1 MSSHTPQRA
10 SPQSRLQ
17 RFTRSLNSD
26 PRVFAALVMI
36 VVALAIGR
44 SAVAT
49 RLDSF
54 TLDEAYH
61 ITAGVSYVQRAD
73 FRINPEHPPL
83 VKVWV
88 GSLLTITGFRLSPLR
103 VFQDKVEERSFTQE
117 EVYLHNDPDSV
128 QRRARA
134 AMFALNGVLLAAL
147 ALALRRSFGGDVAL
161 ASTLYLAIDPTVA
174 AHLPVV
180 MTDLPVALLA
190 STAVVYSACAFRD
203 WKWND
208 LVACTVAMGFA
219 LGAKHSAPVFC
230 VFIGAVGIALA
241 LLGRDAPGT
250 SLRWIRVAKVCG
262 MLAGALVILWG
273 MYFFRFHES
282 NGTGETFNRS
292 LSDKISDVSSGP
304 YRFVLN
310 GLSAMH
316 VTPRAY
322 LWGFADTV
330 HAGLEGRASTQFAF
344 GHMYYAQAP
353 WFFFPGIIAAKL
365 PIGLS
370 LLSIVGAGLFVVRRL
385 PKEWTTPA
393 AVLLGVGVCFLFVL
407 KSGATYAGVRHA
419 MPLLPI
425 LAVMGGLASYSAMT
439 ARNASLKIVVAA
451 GFLAAGISALPVLRP
466 WEYFNEFA
474 GGASNGYLYF
484 NDEGVDLGQR
494 TKEIARYYHEAIQ
507 PAGEVPLLNY
517 QIPRQERKARGID
530 WLGLD
535 MQRDQARLTSRIFQG
550 VVIIDGKFMDQR
562 LWWNADS
569 LRSAQPVA
577 RFGNVFVYRGTF
589 DMSGSAARNLYF
601 SGIGKEYARQ
611 PDFKAA
617 EELLNESVQADPSAF
632 FAYIELGNLALRRG
646 AREEALRAYTNA
658 LNRAPEER
666 SARQPIE
673 QQLRRVSTEDLRRV
687 PALRNPQL
695 E

>member
-1 MSSHTPQRA
+1 MLTV
-10 SPQSRLQ
+10 L
-17 RFTRSLNSD
+17 
-26 PRVFAALVMI
+26 
-36 VVALAIGR
+36 ALAIGR
-44 SAVAT
+44 SALAT

-83 VKVWV
+83 VKLWV
-88 GSLLTITGFRLSPLR
+88 GSFLTVTGFRLSPLR
-103 VFQDKVEERSFTQE
+103 VFQDKVEERGFTAE

-134 AMFALNGVLLAAL
+134 GMFALNGLLLAAL
-147 ALALRRSFGGDVAL
+147 ALALRRAFGGVVAL

-190 STAVVYSACAFRD
+190 STAMAYAACAFRD

-208 LVACTVAMGFA
+208 LVTCTVATGFA
-219 LGAKHSAPVFC
+219 LGAKHSAVVFC

-241 LLGRDAPGT
+241 LLGRDARGT
-250 SLRWIRVAKVCG
+250 SARWTRVARVCG
-262 MLAGALVILWG
+262 ILVGALVILWG

-282 NGTGETFNRS
+282 DGAGETFNRS
-292 LSDKISDVSSGP
+292 LADKISDVSSGP

-310 GLSAMH
+310 GLSASH

-330 HAGLEGRASTQFAF
+330 HAGLEGRAFTQFAF
-344 GHMYYAQAP
+344 GHVYYAKAP
-353 WFFFPGIIAAKL
+353 WFFFPGVIAAKL

-370 LLSIVGAGLFVVRRL
+370 LLSIVGAGLFLARRL
-385 PKEWTTPA
+385 PREWTTPM
-393 AVLLGVGVCFLFVL
+393 AVLLGAGVWFLVVL

-425 LAVMGGLASYSAMT
+425 FSVMGGLASYAAMT
-439 ARNASLKIVVAA
+439 ARTASLKIVVAL
-451 GFLAAGISALPVLRP
+451 GFLAAGFSALPVPRP
-466 WEYFNEFA
+466 WEYFNEFV

-494 TKEIARYYHEAIQ
+494 AKEIARYYHQEIQ
-507 PAGEVPLLNY
+507 PTGEVPLFNY
-517 QIPRQERKARGID
+517 QMVRQERKARGID

-535 MQRDQARLTSRIFQG
+535 MQRDQARLTSRSFHG
-550 VVIIDGKFMDQR
+550 FVITGGKFMDQR
-562 LWWNADS
+562 LWWNTDS
-569 LRSAQPVA
+569 LR
-577 RFGNVFVYRGTF
+577 
-589 DMSGSAARNLYF
+589 AA
-601 SGIGKEYARQ
+601 
-611 PDFKAA
+611 
-617 EELLNESVQADPSAF
+617 
-632 FAYIELGNLALRRG
+632 
-646 AREEALRAYTNA
+646 
-658 LNRAPEER
+658 
-666 SARQPIE
+666 
-673 QQLRRVSTEDLRRV
+673 
-687 PALRNPQL
+687 
-695 E
+695 

>member
-1 MSSHTPQRA
+1 M
-10 SPQSRLQ
+10 L
-17 RFTRSLNSD
+17 
-26 PRVFAALVMI
+26 I

-83 VKVWV
+83 VKLWV
-88 GSLLTITGFRLSPLR
+88 GSFLTVTGFRLSPLR

-134 AMFALNGVLLAAL
+134 AMFALNGLLLAAL
-147 ALALRRSFGGDVAL
+147 ALALRRAFGGAVAL
-161 ASTLYLAIDPTVA
+161 ASTLYLAIDPTIA

-190 STAVVYSACAFRD
+190 STAMAYSACAFRD

-208 LVACTVAMGFA
+208 LVACAIAMGFA

-230 VFIGAVGIALA
+230 VFIGAVGIVLA
-241 LLGRDAPGT
+241 LLGRDARGP
-250 SLRWIRVAKVCG
+250 SLRWLRFAGVCG

-282 NGTGETFNRS
+282 NGAGETFNRS
-292 LSDKISDVSSGP
+292 LAVKIGDVSSGP
-304 YRFVLN
+304 YRFVLK
-310 GLSAMH
+310 GLSATH
-316 VTPRAY
+316 ITPRAY

-330 HAGLEGRASTQFAF
+330 HAGLEGRALTQFAF
-344 GHMYYAQAP
+344 GHVYYAKAP
-353 WFFFPGIIAAKL
+353 WFFFPGVIAAKL
-365 PIGLS
+365 PIGLG
-370 LLSIVGAGLFVVRRL
+370 LLSILGAGLFLARGL
-385 PKEWTTPA
+385 PREWTTPTA
-393 AVLLGVGVCFLFVL
+393 ALLGAGVWFLFVL

-425 LAVMGGLASYSAMT
+425 LSVMGGLASYAAMT
-439 ARNASLKIVVAA
+439 AMKASLKIVVALGFLGA
-451 GFLAAGISALPVLRP
+451 GFSALPVLRP

-474 GGASNGYLYF
+474 GGASNGYLHF
-484 NDEGVDLGQR
+484 DDEGVDLGQR
-494 TKEIARYYHEAIQ
+494 AKEIAGYYHEAIQ
-507 PAGEVPLLNY
+507 PTGEVPLLNY

-535 MQRDQARLTSRIFQG
+535 MQRDQARVTAFRESLSSTGSLWISGCGGIAIRYGQRSQSRGLETCLFTEG
-550 VVIIDGKFMDQR
+550 LSTR
-562 LWWNADS
+562 
-569 LRSAQPVA
+569 P
-577 RFGNVFVYRGTF
+577 
-589 DMSGSAARNLYF
+589 AARPATSIF
-601 SGIGKEYARQ
+601 RA
-611 PDFKAA
+611 
-617 EELLNESVQADPSAF
+617 
-632 FAYIELGNLALRRG
+632 LGRSMLGSQISKLRR
-646 AREEALRAYTNA
+646 NC
-658 LNRAPEER
+658 
-666 SARQPIE
+666 
-673 QQLRRVSTEDLRRV
+673 
-687 PALRNPQL
+687 
-695 E
+695 